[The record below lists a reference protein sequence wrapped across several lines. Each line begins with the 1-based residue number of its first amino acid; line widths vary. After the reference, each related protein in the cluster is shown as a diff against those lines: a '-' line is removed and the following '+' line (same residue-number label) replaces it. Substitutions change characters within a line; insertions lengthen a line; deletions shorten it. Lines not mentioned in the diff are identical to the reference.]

1 MYIGCHVLLCNLI
14 LWSFNNFMLYLKFD
28 KIMLFR
34 LVSIVTQN
42 S

>member
-1 MYIGCHVLLCNLI
+1 MYIGCRVLLCNLI
-14 LWSFNNFMLYLKFD
+14 LWSFNKFMLYLKFD